1 MNLKIFKAKY
11 RPSNRL
17 DFLDYLC
24 QPAISGKLLVYQGL
38 SFPSNESLTRNKF
51 RRAHAIYLYLAS
63 AKCVKIYIFSPVNP
77 NRPGGGR
84 IPPPPP
90 PSVLF

>member
-63 AKCVKIYIFSPVNP
+63 AKCVKFIYLVQLTLIGL
-77 NRPGGGR
+77 GGGR